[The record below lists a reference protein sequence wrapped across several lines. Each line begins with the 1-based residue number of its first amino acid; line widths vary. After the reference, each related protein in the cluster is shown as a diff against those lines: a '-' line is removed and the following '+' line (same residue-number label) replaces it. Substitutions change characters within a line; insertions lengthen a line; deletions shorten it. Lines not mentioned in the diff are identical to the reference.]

1 VPYQAIQRLKH
12 ALTSS
17 GGGGDVDPDVA
28 LMWRE
33 YRACQVFHCTP
44 VQLGDVPA
52 VAIDWHLAMD
62 DMAHEIEEERSRNG

>member
-1 VPYQAIQRLKH
+1 
-12 ALTSS
+12 
-17 GGGGDVDPDVA
+17 
-28 LMWRE
+28 MWRE